1 VFLISDYIIT
11 RTVNMNKF
19 NSLMKSVVVDS
30 YECEWKFSL
39 KNITYATA
47 ERKKLL
53 GFLSYT
59 RLGVI
64 LFTISLLV
72 EVL

>member
-1 VFLISDYIIT
+1 
-11 RTVNMNKF
+11 
-19 NSLMKSVVVDS
+19 MKSVVVDS